1 MREALDTNESSHRT
15 RQQPT
20 PESFSPLTCE
30 RGGGAPASGRLA
42 AVGATAG
49 GWPARDWS
57 APSSSAQIHP
67 LLPQLRL
74 SATTSGS
81 VDAAQCLGR
90 HSIYNLV
97 DRLLRLLL
105 ALPVSTASAERAF
118 STLKIIKTRLRN
130 TMEASPLQ
138 RFLSSSATAHQ
149 GCQLQIINLWT
160 SEEQFKG
167 ASACVY

>member
-81 VDAAQCLGR
+81 VDAAQCL
-90 HSIYNLV
+90 
-97 DRLLRLLL
+97 

>member
-1 MREALDTNESSHRT
+1 PPDQAATNSRILFPLDLRA
-15 RQQPT
+15 RRP
-20 PESFSPLTCE
+20 E
-30 RGGGAPASGRLA
+30 RGGG
-42 AVGATAG
+42 
-49 GWPARDWS
+49 

-81 VDAAQCLGR
+81 VDAAQCLGEPWR

-130 TMEASPLQ
+130 TMEGDYLP
-138 RFLSSSATAHQ
+138 
-149 GCQLQIINLWT
+149 I
-160 SEEQFKG
+160 
-167 ASACVY
+167 AC